1 MKHLIGALGAAAL
14 SVSAC
19 ATTSAQLPGALG
31 MANAAPGQATREDL
45 YRTLDAYVAA
55 LAARDPSAAPWAD
68 QVANTENNVALRVG
82 DGLWSTLTRL
92 GDYELRFADP
102 EAGQVARFGSVFEGT
117 DLEHPFT
124 VRLRAIEG
132 RIVEAETLVHRP
144 DDTPSPFP
152 RPIFPEKP
160 AMNET
165 LAPEDQS
172 PRARMISIA
181 DGYFD
186 TLQLNDGTLF
196 TRFHPSCTRFENGFE
211 TTNNPNQNVT
221 AYMALGCEAQF
232 RLGIYRYDD
241 RVRGRRYPLVD
252 VERGLVLSS
261 GFIDHSGKLARVTLT
276 DGTEIPSPFLR
287 PHTLHFLELFKI
299 KDGAIEQV
307 EANFI
312 FVPYGMSSPWLDE
325 PLPPLP

>member
-1 MKHLIGALGAAAL
+1 MRLLLTAICLAAL
-14 SVSAC
+14 SLGAC
-19 ATTSAQLPGALG
+19 ATVPAPTAGS
-31 MANAAPGQATREDL
+31 MANAGPVQTTREDL
-45 YRTLDAYVAA
+45 YRALDAYIGA
-55 LAARDPSAAPWAD
+55 LAARDPSLAPWAGS
-68 QVANTENNVALRVG
+68 VANSENNVALRVG
-82 DGLWSTLTRL
+82 DGLWNTLTRL

-102 EAGQVARFGSVFEGT
+102 VTGQVARFGSVFEGT
-117 DLEHPFT
+117 ELEHPFT
-124 VRLRAIEG
+124 VRLKVVEG
-132 RIVEAETLVHRP
+132 RITEAETLVHRP

-165 LAPEDQS
+165 LAPGDQS
-172 PRARMISIA
+172 ARARMVSIA

-196 TRFHPSCTRFENGFE
+196 TQFHPSCTRFENGFE
-211 TTNNPNQNVT
+211 TTHNPNQTVT

-261 GFIDHSGKLARVTLT
+261 GFIDHSGALARVTLT
-276 DGTEIPSPFLR
+276 DGTEISSPFLR

-312 FVPYGMSSPWLDE
+312 FVPYGMASPWLAE
-325 PLPPLP
+325 PLPELP